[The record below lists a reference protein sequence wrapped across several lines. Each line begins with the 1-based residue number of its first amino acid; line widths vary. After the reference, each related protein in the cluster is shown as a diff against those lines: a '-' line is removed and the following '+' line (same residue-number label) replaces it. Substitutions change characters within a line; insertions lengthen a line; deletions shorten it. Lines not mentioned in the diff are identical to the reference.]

1 MATYSDRVVKSVT
14 HYQPNPLPLNEEDLG
29 LYVTNELKRLGD
41 ILFNQATFRLERIHA
56 VPDKPREGDM
66 RYFDGTNADPLGTG
80 NEGIYYFKKG
90 YPGTWVFL
98 G

>member
-14 HYQPNPLPLNEEDLG
+14 HYQPGPLPLNNEDLG
-29 LYVTNELKRLGD
+29 VYVVDELKRLGN
-41 ILFNQATFRLERIHA
+41 ILFNQATFRLERTHH

-80 NEGIYYFKKG
+80 SEGIYYFKKG
-90 YPGTWVFL
+90 SPGTWVFL

>member
-14 HYQPNPLPLNEEDLG
+14 HYQPNHLPLNEEDLG

-41 ILFNQATFRLERIHA
+41 IIFNQATFRLERIHA

-66 RYFDGTNADPLGTG
+66 RYFDGTDADPLGTG

-90 YPGTWVFL
+90 SPGTWVFL

>member
-56 VPDKPREGDM
+56 VPDKPESR
-66 RYFDGTNADPLGTG
+66 RISYFGKPRRPHACRSRHVPIFRDYG
-80 NEGIYYFKKG
+80 
-90 YPGTWVFL
+90 
-98 G
+98 